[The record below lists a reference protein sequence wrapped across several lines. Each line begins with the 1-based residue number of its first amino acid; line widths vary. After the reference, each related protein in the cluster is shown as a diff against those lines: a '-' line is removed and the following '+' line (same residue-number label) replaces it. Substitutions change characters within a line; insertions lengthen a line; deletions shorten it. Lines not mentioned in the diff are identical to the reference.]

1 MLAAAISGLSSLLPQ
16 VNGTQP
22 SNLTAAKPAHHGHG
36 GGSSKLDF
44 LLEQLQQMEAS
55 NAATSSTSMLGGTS
69 TPGSTLTSSSGS
81 ASTTGTGAV
90 GAGSSSNVANLEATL
105 NQLLQNLKLSTGST
119 NAATNSTAA
128 AQSSGSQHQ
137 LLFRLQQLAQQG
149 APAMVGRMLS
159 AVA

>member
-1 MLAAAISGLSSLLPQ
+1 MLAAAISALSSLLTQ
-16 VNGTQP
+16 VNGTPP
-22 SNLTAAKPAHHGHG
+22 SNLTAANPAHHGHG

-55 NAATSSTSMLGGTS
+55 NTATSSTSMPGGTS
-69 TPGSTLTSSSGS
+69 TPGSTLTSSTGS
-81 ASTTGTGAV
+81 ASTTGTV
-90 GAGSSSNVANLEATL
+90 SGAGEANLEATL

-119 NAATNSTAA
+119 NAAANSTAA

-149 APAMVGRMLS
+149 APALVGRMLS

>member
-1 MLAAAISGLSSLLPQ
+1 MLLAAISGLSSLLAQ

-22 SNLTAAKPAHHGHG
+22 SNLTAAQPAHHGHG

-55 NAATSSTSMLGGTS
+55 NAATSSTS
-69 TPGSTLTSSSGS
+69 TPGSTLTSSTGS
-81 ASTTGTGAV
+81 ASTTGTVGGAGAV

-119 NAATNSTAA
+119 NAAANSTAA

-149 APAMVGRMLS
+149 APASVGRMLS